1 MITFTVH
8 EPPNPP
14 ADPIERAARMAFVR
28 DGFSWSAA
36 LLTPVWML
44 AHRLWWPLV
53 AYVGATAAV
62 ELVRQSVAFHAG
74 WLTLATLAL
83 SLLIGLEAGTLRR
96 WSLARRGWTT
106 LGAVSGRTAEE
117 CERRFFDMWL
127 STAPTPGPKP
137 GPAPSDETPPTA
149 STRRSLLGALSAA
162 QV

>member
-8 EPPNPP
+8 EPPDPP
-14 ADPIERAARMAFVR
+14 ADRIERAAGMAFVR

-53 AYVGATAAV
+53 GYVCVAAIV
-62 ELVRQSVAFHAG
+62 ELVRQSVAFDPG
-74 WLTLATLAL
+74 WLTLTTLAL

-127 STAPTPGPKP
+127 STQPTTAPA
-137 GPAPSDETPPTA
+137 APSGETPPTTPT
-149 STRRSLLGALSAA
+149 SRSLIGALSIA
-162 QV
+162 QA